1 MSSRDEALYL
11 GFDLSTQQLK
21 AIVVS
26 SSLKVRYEAKVD
38 FDADLFKYG
47 IKKGVY
53 VNEAEREVYAPVAMW
68 LEAVDLVLQRLS
80 EKSCPFDLIKGI
92 SGSGQQHGSVYWS
105 QKGEE
110 VLGALETESSLV
122 EQLKDTFAHP
132 WSPNWQDAS
141 TQAECD
147 AFDRELGGEEK
158 LADITGVKL
167 IIDSPDPKLCVFI
180 KTSLFLGK
188 IAPFDISD
196 VCGMDLWDIKSRSWS
211 EPLLTLAA
219 GSDGLASLKSKLGE
233 VREDGGGSMG
243 SISSYFTS
251 RYKFPADCAIVPF
264 TGDNPATILA
274 LPLRPMD
281 AIVSLGTSTTFLMS
295 TPNYVP
301 DPAYHFFNH
310 PTTAGLYM
318 FMLCYKNG
326 GLAREKIRDAL
337 PVSTTSDPWSNFNK
351 AATETPPLDQTSPTD
366 PAKTSPLFPA
376 PRNRSKYPGWRG
388 SHNPAIAKIVG
399 EVLGGVEGVWRLD
412 VGGNACA
419 LGGAYKAVWGVERS
433 QKQGGR
439 IGSGNEAK
447 WEGES
452 FEELIGRRWK
462 EEGAIEKVDEGYRA
476 EVWGKYGEVL
486 GSFEE
491 MEKVVLEGEERFKK

>member
-1 MSSRDEALYL
+1 
-11 GFDLSTQQLK
+11 
-21 AIVVS
+21 
-26 SSLKVRYEAKVD
+26 
-38 FDADLFKYG
+38 
-47 IKKGVY
+47 
-53 VNEAEREVYAPVAMW
+53 
-68 LEAVDLVLQRLS
+68 
-80 EKSCPFDLIKGI
+80 
-92 SGSGQQHGSVYWS
+92 
-105 QKGEE
+105 
-110 VLGALETESSLV
+110 
-122 EQLKDTFAHP
+122 
-132 WSPNWQDAS
+132 
-141 TQAECD
+141 
-147 AFDRELGGEEK
+147 
-158 LADITGVKL
+158 
-167 IIDSPDPKLCVFI
+167 
-180 KTSLFLGK
+180 
-188 IAPFDISD
+188 
-196 VCGMDLWDIKSRSWS
+196 MDLWDIKAGSWS

-251 RYKFPADCAIVPF
+251 RYNFPADCAIVPF

-310 PTTAGLYM
+310 PTTPGLYM

-337 PVSTTSDPWSNFNK
+337 PASTTPDPWSNFNK
-351 AATETPPLDQTSPTD
+351 AATETPPLDQKSPTD
-366 PAKTSPLFPA
+366 PAKLALYFPLPEIVPNIRAGTFRYESSANRKISEARAHYHPETDARIIVESQVLSLRLRSQKLVTSPSKDIPA
-376 PRNRSKYPGWRG
+376 QPRRIYLVGGG

-439 IGSGNEAK
+439 NGSGNGAK

-476 EVWGKYGEVL
+476 EVWARYGEVL

-491 MEKVVLEGEERFKK
+491 MERVVLEGEERFKK